1 MTFDFSG
8 QVFVVTGSSSGIG
21 RSIAITLAQHGA
33 DIVLHGRRD
42 SAAIQ
47 EVAQQ
52 IRSRGQNTCLQFA
65 DFSHTDSLPTFVDNA
80 WQWQG
85 RVDGWINNAG
95 GDVLTGPLKDVPF
108 IEKLDYLLKTDVTA
122 TLVLSRLAGKKMVES
137 FQREAKSKTAPRTI
151 INMGWDQA
159 WQGMPG
165 EAGELFS
172 TTKGAIMSMTKSLAQ
187 SLAPAV
193 RVNCIAPGWVKTKWG
208 QQSSPYWQ
216 TRAKSESLMNRWGS
230 PDDIA
235 AAALYLAAATFVSGQ
250 ILAVNGGFRFSDHSQ
265 NTHQAPEND

>member
-1 MTFDFSG
+1 MTFDLSG
-8 QVFVVTGSSSGIG
+8 KVFVVTGSSSGIG

-42 SAAIQ
+42 SDAIND
-47 EVAQQ
+47 VAHQ
-52 IRSRGQNTCLQFA
+52 INAMGQKTRLQFA
-65 DFSHTDSLPTFVDNA
+65 DFSNTDRLSSFVDDA

-85 RVDGWINNAG
+85 HVEGWINNAG
-95 GDVLTGPLKDVPF
+95 GDVLTGQHKDAPF
-108 IEKLDYLLKTDVTA
+108 VEKLDYLLKTDVTA
-122 TLVLSRLAGKKMVES
+122 TLVLSRLAGRKMIET
-137 FQREAKSKTAPRTI
+137 FQRAGNHASGQGVI
-151 INMGWDQA
+151 INLGWDQA
-159 WQGMPG
+159 WQGMAG

-208 QQSSPYWQ
+208 QQSSSYWQ
-216 TRAKSESLMNRWGS
+216 TRAASESLMNRWGS

-235 AAALYLAAATFVSGQ
+235 AAALYLATANFVSGHV
-250 ILAVNGGFRFSDHSQ
+250 LPVNGGFRFSAPLE
-265 NTHQAPEND
+265 NTHQPPNHD